1 MSRGNKKVKMVGL
14 PRLELGTCGAREWSR
29 ILASQV
35 EIEAKMVGLPRVIRQ
50 AFLRQAPLW
59 GLTMMS
65 RGDKEVKM
73 VGLPRLELGTCRL

>member
-35 EIEAKMVGLPRVIRQ
+35 EIEAKMVGLPRVN
-50 AFLRQAPLW
+50 RQAPLW

-65 RGDKEVKM
+65 RGYKEVKM